1 MLSENAVLQGS
12 LWGWRPAD
20 WAECI
25 EPGLTPLYE
34 AALDLA
40 GATSPGVHLLDAG
53 CGTGGATLAALQRGV
68 RVSAFDAAE
77 GFLEFAR
84 TRLPSTVELRRG
96 DLQAIPYED
105 DSFDSAV
112 AINCVQFTADPS
124 RAVQEL
130 ARVSRGRVAVVV
142 WTRPSDCDMRH
153 ITEKMM
159 SLFPKRPQHRG
170 AFELASPGEIE
181 GILESAGLRIDDAR
195 EIELVQVQADLDTAV
210 CGIMSTGPNHRAS
223 QILGEVMI
231 AEAVREVIASRFVQP
246 DGSVVMTNYFR
257 CVAASRAG

>member
-1 MLSENAVLQGS
+1 MLSENALLQGS

-25 EPGLTPLYE
+25 EPGLSPLYE

-40 GATSPGVHLLDAG
+40 GASPGMHLLDAG
-53 CGTGGATLAALQRGV
+53 CGTGGATLAALERGV

-84 TRLPSTVELRRG
+84 TRLPAHVELRRG

-105 DSFDSAV
+105 DRFDAAIAV
-112 AINCVQFTADPS
+112 NCIQFTADPA
-124 RAVQEL
+124 RTVQEL
-130 ARVSRGRVAVVV
+130 ARVSHGRIAVVV

-170 AFELASPGEIE
+170 AFELAGAGEVE
-181 GILESAGLRIDDAR
+181 GILESAGLRIEEAR
-195 EIELVQVQADLDTAV
+195 EIELVQEQPDLDTAV

-223 QILGEVMI
+223 QILGEVTV
-231 AEAVREVIASRFVQP
+231 AEAVREVIANRFVQP

-257 CVAASRAG
+257 CVAARRP